1 MLTPN
6 LPISA
11 MQDWLSWVPGTK
23 SLWDTG
29 ALYENIADQ
38 ALIVRAVGVLDWSP
52 VRDSST
58 CKLIRGK

>member
-11 MQDWLSWVPGTK
+11 MQEWLSWVSGTK

-38 ALIVRAVGVLDWSP
+38 ALIARAVGVLDWSL

-58 CKLIRGK
+58 CALIRGK